1 MTKSDGIDR
10 GAAVAVVQVGTGD
23 VLALASYPTY
33 SLSTFRQDLA
43 ELSTDPLQPMWN
55 RATQGKYA
63 PGSTLKPL
71 TAIAALE
78 SGATTVREKIY
89 DSGKWTYPGYS
100 ASYTYCWK
108 RSGHGSLNVRGA
120 IMNSCNYFFAEMGYR
135 MGMDTLREYYAKFGL
150 GAPTGIEIG
159 DTAGRLPSQNEGENL
174 APWAAF
180 GQANQEYSPLQLAN
194 YIATLC
200 GGGDRYATHLLKN
213 VRSSGSG
220 ALEYV
225 YDAEPVETIAMSSE
239 NLSAVLAGMHDL
251 AAEGAVSQYF
261 KNCIVDAAAKTG
273 TIQTG
278 DTKNNNGAFV
288 CFAPYDDPQIA
299 VAIVIEK
306 GGSGAAL
313 SSTAV
318 QVLNAYFS
326 NTSASSA
333 ITGENT
339 LLG

>member
-1 MTKSDGIDR
+1 
-10 GAAVAVVQVGTGD
+10 
-23 VLALASYPTY
+23 
-33 SLSTFRQDLA
+33 
-43 ELSTDPLQPMWN
+43 
-55 RATQGKYA
+55 
-63 PGSTLKPL
+63 
-71 TAIAALE
+71 
-78 SGATTVREKIY
+78 
-89 DSGKWTYPGYS
+89 
-100 ASYTYCWK
+100 
-108 RSGHGSLNVRGA
+108 
-120 IMNSCNYFFAEMGYR
+120 
-135 MGMDTLREYYAKFGL
+135 
-150 GAPTGIEIG
+150 
-159 DTAGRLPSQNEGENL
+159 
-174 APWAAF
+174 
-180 GQANQEYSPLQLAN
+180 
-194 YIATLC
+194 
-200 GGGDRYATHLLKN
+200 
-213 VRSSGSG
+213 
-220 ALEYV
+220 
-225 YDAEPVETIAMSSE
+225 
-239 NLSAVLAGMHDL
+239 MHDL

>member
-1 MTKSDGIDR
+1 M
-10 GAAVAVVQVGTGD
+10 
-23 VLALASYPTY
+23 
-33 SLSTFRQDLA
+33 
-43 ELSTDPLQPMWN
+43 
-55 RATQGKYA
+55 
-63 PGSTLKPL
+63 
-71 TAIAALE
+71 
-78 SGATTVREKIY
+78 
-89 DSGKWTYPGYS
+89 
-100 ASYTYCWK
+100 
-108 RSGHGSLNVRGA
+108 
-120 IMNSCNYFFAEMGYR
+120 
-135 MGMDTLREYYAKFGL
+135 
-150 GAPTGIEIG
+150 
-159 DTAGRLPSQNEGENL
+159 
-174 APWAAF
+174 
-180 GQANQEYSPLQLAN
+180 
-194 YIATLC
+194 
-200 GGGDRYATHLLKN
+200 KN

-251 AAEGAVSQYF
+251 ATDGAVSQYF
-261 KNCIVDAAAKTG
+261 KDCIVDAAAKTG

-278 DTKNNNGAFV
+278 DTKNN
-288 CFAPYDDPQIA
+288 DDPQIA

-313 SSTAV
+313 ASTAV